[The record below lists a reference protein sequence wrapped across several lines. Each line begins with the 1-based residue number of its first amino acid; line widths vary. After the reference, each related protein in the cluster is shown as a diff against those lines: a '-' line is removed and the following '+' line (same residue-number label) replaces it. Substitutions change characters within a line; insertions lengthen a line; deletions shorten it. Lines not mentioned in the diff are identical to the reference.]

1 MLISDGRCDIQEEEY
16 QNWKNRNR
24 RGVEFNAVKNLDFS
38 RNSSDS
44 ESPVVGPTTRRKWT
58 EWIQKD
64 NTKENVD
71 KNSDKVRG
79 RIRTGYLRNEML
91 KCTELKYFTTVRH
104 SPLFKTIP
112 SQLHMHSGTVKF

>member
-1 MLISDGRCDIQEEEY
+1 MLISDNYCDMQEEEY
-16 QNWKNRNR
+16 KNWKNRNR

-79 RIRTGYLRNEML
+79 RNQTGYHN
-91 KCTELKYFTTVRH
+91 KK
-104 SPLFKTIP
+104 FKRKP
-112 SQLHMHSGTVKF
+112 